1 MLESEE
7 TKTQDSLKGTFLQE
21 AYAFGEK
28 YPEEGKNLLGE
39 LMHYAASVSPLT
51 RASSVWEVLSG
62 QINFQVE
69 EIRKSGHEISAEGFT
84 KDLFIPNKEGEIT
97 ADIIMARLQL

>member
-1 MLESEE
+1 MSERI
-7 TKTQDSLKGTFLQE
+7 TTQDPLAKEFLQK

-39 LMHYAASVSPLT
+39 LMQYAASVAPLT
-51 RASSVWEVLSG
+51 RASSVWGALRE

-69 EIRKSGHEISAEGFT
+69 ELRKSGHKISTGEFIE
-84 KDLFIPNKEGEIT
+84 DLFIPNKEGEIT

>member
-1 MLESEE
+1 MSEIV
-7 TKTQDSLKGTFLQE
+7 KSQDPLVEKFLQE

-39 LMHYAASVSPLT
+39 LMYYAASVAPLT
-51 RASSVWEVLSG
+51 RASSVWEVLSK

-69 EIRKSGHEISAEGFT
+69 EIRKSGHKTSAREFI

>member
-1 MLESEE
+1 MSEIV
-7 TKTQDSLKGTFLQE
+7 KPQDSLKRTFLQE

-39 LMHYAASVSPLT
+39 LMHYAASVASLT
-51 RASSVWEVLSG
+51 QVSSVWGVLSE

-69 EIRKSGHEISAEGFT
+69 EIRKSGHKTSAGEFI

>member
-1 MLESEE
+1 MPE
-7 TKTQDSLKGTFLQE
+7 KIKPQDPLKRTFLQE

-39 LMHYAASVSPLT
+39 LVLYAASVASLT
-51 RASSVWEVLSG
+51 QPSSVWGVLSE

-69 EIRKSGHEISAEGFT
+69 EIRKSGHKISAGEFI